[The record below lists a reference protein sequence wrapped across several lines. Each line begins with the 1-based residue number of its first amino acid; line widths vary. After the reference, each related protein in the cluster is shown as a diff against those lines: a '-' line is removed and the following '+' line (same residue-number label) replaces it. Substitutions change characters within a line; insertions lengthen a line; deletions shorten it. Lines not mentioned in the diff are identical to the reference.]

1 MTEQIVPKPYT
12 GDDWNTSPENI
23 AHMKRLG
30 HSHVVDTCLN
40 CYRKINRPNTR
51 RHVKACYKENG
62 DMSEAVE
69 SLAKKGSTFA
79 DRKKL
84 SDILGAT
91 GGVSTKY
98 RKDLQD
104 EAFEAETKERIEE
117 ILEETPIKNPVQDD
131 WQHSDENLSNLEK
144 ARERVGKTLCDCG
157 EWFDNRGYAS
167 HRGSGK
173 CPANFNRKVEEVI
186 EPFVEKVDSPVRAG
200 TMYDDM
206 MEVILDYTNIT
217 SVEDLNQVEEYI
229 YEGIDM
235 VESMPLQKREVDDNL
250 IG

>member
-1 MTEQIVPKPYT
+1 MVYT
-12 GDDWNTSPENI
+12 GDTWVGSPEHLAQI
-23 AHMKRLG
+23 RSLTSAT
-30 HSHVVDTCLN
+30 VYETCKN
-40 CYRKINRPNTR
+40 CYQRINRPNMR
-51 RHVKACYKENG
+51 RHVRACYRENG
-62 DMSEAVE
+62 DMSQDVE
-69 SLAKKGSTFA
+69 ELAKKGSTFA

-117 ILEETPIKNPVQDD
+117 ILEESSIKNPVQDGTNIEQDD

-186 EPFVEKVDSPVRAG
+186 EPFVEKVDPPVMVG

-235 VESMPLQKREVDDNL
+235 VESMPLQKKEVDDNL